1 MKSRLAFTLV
11 ELLVTIAIIGLLV
24 GLLLPAL
31 QSARE
36 AARRTVCKNNFK
48 QVGIGLQGYVS
59 QMERFP
65 PGTTNSASPNN
76 EGFSWAVFILPYM
89 EQKTVYD
96 RINWHDDGFCGSSVN
111 GAVAD
116 GVEVPSYTCPSSPC
130 PKFLGR
136 EAWNSDVGTS
146 MGTTREYKMHGGS
159 MVAIA
164 GAISS
169 SLDPTQRWDTRSAAE
184 QNHAW
189 NGILVGQ
196 GRVRPGHVRDGLSN
210 VMCVGETS
218 DWGRR
223 PDGTTYDCRGM
234 FPHGWLIGADRQ
246 TYSALASTGD
256 YRMFNTTVIN
266 TRNLG
271 TKTCSPG
278 PAGSYSYAGHN
289 YDNNT
294 PIQSAHPGGAHLLFC
309 DGSVQF
315 LSDMINFTVFQTLAI
330 RDSGQVKSWSN

>member
-11 ELLVTIAIIGLLV
+11 ELLATIAIIGLLV

-36 AARRTVCKNNFK
+36 AARRTICMNNFK

-59 QMERFP
+59 QMELFP
-65 PGTTNSASPNN
+65 PGTTNSANAYF

-96 RINWHDDGFCGSSVN
+96 RINWDDDGFCGSSVN

-130 PKFLGR
+130 PKFTGR
-136 EAWNSDVGTS
+136 EAWNCDGGAF
-146 MGTTREYKMHGGS
+146 MGTTREYRMHAGS
-159 MVAIA
+159 MVGIA
-164 GAISS
+164 GAVST
-169 SLDPTQRWDTRSAAE
+169 SLDPKLRWDNLAADRA
-184 QNHAW
+184 HSW

-196 GRVRPGHVRDGLSN
+196 GRVRPAHVRDGLSN
-210 VMCVGETS
+210 VVCVGETS
-218 DWGRR
+218 DWGKR
-223 PDGTTYDCRGM
+223 PDGTNFDCRGM
-234 FPHGWLIGADRQ
+234 FPHGWIIGADRQ
-246 TYSALASTGD
+246 RFNAAGTTIDL
-256 YRMFNTTVIN
+256 RVFNTTVIN

-278 PAGSYSYAGHN
+278 MFSAYTPYVGHN

-294 PIQSAHPGGAHLLFC
+294 PIQSAHAGGAYLLFC

-315 LSDMINFTVFQTLAI
+315 LSDMINFTVFQSLAI
-330 RDSGQVKSWSN
+330 RDSGQAKVWAD